1 MDQLAAMRVFLRVA
15 ETGSFTKASEA
26 LDLSRAMVS
35 TQVAALERHYGVR
48 LFNRTTRRVA
58 LTSEGSHYLEHCRR
72 VFAELRAAEEELSGA
87 RERPRGHLRVDV
99 PGAFARGLLVEALP
113 GFLAR
118 YPELDVDVQVN
129 DRYVDLVTAQVD
141 VALRGGTITDPNLV
155 VRHAVGSRWI
165 TCAAP
170 SYLERHGW
178 PQTPDDL
185 ARHALVG
192 GRVHSPLP
200 EAVRGSS
207 TRAGGPGT
215 LDLRFSI
222 TSDSPEMNLNAA
234 IHGAGIIQTLDL
246 LAARALEAGEL
257 LPLLPGTSVRGPA
270 LSVVYPPAGQR
281 LAKVRAFTDF
291 TIDLLRQWQ
300 RRVERVTGLP
310 GPA

>member
-15 ETGSFTKASEA
+15 ETGSFTRAAEA

-35 TQVAALERHYGVR
+35 TQVAALERHYGVK

-58 LTSEGSHYLEHCRR
+58 LTNEGSHFLEHCRR
-72 VFAELRAAEEELSGA
+72 VFAELRAAADELSGA
-87 RERPRGHLRVDV
+87 RERPRGHLRVDL

-113 GFLAR
+113 DFLAR
-118 YPELDVDVQVN
+118 YPELEVDVQVN
-129 DRYVDLVTAQVD
+129 DRYVDLVAAQVD
-141 VALRGGTITDPNLV
+141 VAVRGGTITDPNLV

-170 SYLERHGW
+170 AYLERQGW

-185 ARHALVG
+185 ARHALIGARIPPAPG
-192 GRVHSPLP
+192 GRPS
-200 EAVRGSS
+200 
-207 TRAGGPGT
+207 
-215 LDLRFSI
+215 LDLRFRI
-222 TSDSPEMNLNAA
+222 TSDSPEMNLHAGIN
-234 IHGAGIIQTLDL
+234 GSGIIQTLDL
-246 LAARALEAGEL
+246 LAARALEEGRL
-257 LPLLPGTSVRGPA
+257 VPLLPGTSVRGPP

-281 LAKVRAFTDF
+281 LAKVRAFADF

-300 RRVERVTGLP
+300 RRVERITGLP